1 MAMSGHGGSNGKT
14 NGKADGSVSEQD
26 ALARTGARGAGA
38 VSVGDEDE
46 KGPDSSKD
54 DLAAG
59 GSPVEV
65 ADESPD
71 PLAPMPPAVADLVA
85 ACVRF
90 VATRYGVPL
99 DFTQDTLSLVDQYAR
114 DGRRELSVRPEG
126 VDLLAGSI
134 GAYLGEVIRREHGG
148 YWVADGDPSAWR
160 VQLSRV
166 FLSFN
171 PIGMA
176 REALTLEE
184 AEGFGAHLQLDEAER
199 DAVEARLA
207 ALPEVDEEE
216 FFLPTTRFDIVQIA
230 VHALRAIMQ
239 SNGLADVRF
248 TPEDY

>member
-14 NGKADGSVSEQD
+14 NGKANGSGPEK
-26 ALARTGARGAGA
+26 GAGMGDVGA
-38 VSVGDEDE
+38 VSGGDEDE

-54 DLAAG
+54 DLAEDT
-59 GSPVEV
+59 SPLEV
-65 ADESPD
+65 ADAPPD
-71 PLAPMPPAVADLVA
+71 PLDPMPAAVADLVA

-99 DFTQDTLSLVDQYAR
+99 DFTQDTLSLVDQYVR
-114 DGRRELSVRPEG
+114 DGRKELSVRPEG

-148 YWVADGDPSAWR
+148 YWMADGDPSAWR